1 MAVGAAA
8 VLSLATARFQ
18 ELTFSASPRP
28 ETGASPTLKAGP
40 AAGLIVFSRQPMRFV
55 AVSRCCRGLSAL
67 LLLGSIPLGG
77 AFAQTPSGAS
87 ASATGSAPASATVY
101 SGGDILTMVGD
112 QPRYAEA
119 LVERGGRIAY
129 VGSLAGAW
137 RAAGAGARRV
147 DLAGRTLLPGF
158 IDTHG
163 HFIYF
168 GKNLVDA
175 NLFGAVT
182 VEEIV
187 SRMKIQAAKVGS
199 NDWIVGF
206 GFSGSAL
213 QRYPSVADLDGISL
227 DRPVMV
233 VDSSGHAGAMNTAAF
248 RAAGVSAATPDP
260 VGGKFERGAD
270 GRSLAGKAEETALN
284 LVREKRPAFSG
295 ATADAVAT
303 GASALWASYGQTTAQ
318 ECGVGLGS
326 DDIALV
332 RNAIDKRLL
341 SVDLYLC
348 AKDSH
353 VDAMASAAARVVSD
367 YGRLNPTADGQ
378 FQRQERL
385 VSAAAERP
393 GDNRGLL
400 LQLRPDLDKR
410 YVNRVRLGGI
420 KFWLDGS
427 IPTAW
432 MSQPYAVN
440 PPGTE
445 PGYRAYQQVPDAV
458 LERAFDRWWTS
469 RVQINMHMNGDA
481 AAEQALRA
489 IEKAV
494 AKHGMSDHRP
504 VFIHASYLRPDQIR
518 RLKAV
523 GGVPTFLTSGL
534 VPGGETVLKLWGPE
548 RAAQAMAAMSAWRA
562 GIPFTFSHD
571 APVSPQPWVLPL
583 IDAGVNRRTP
593 MGRVIGPEQRVT
605 PYLGLKAVTA
615 HAAWQIKE
623 EASKGTLEVGKL
635 ADLVILERNPL
646 KVDPATIHTI
656 AVAETIKEGRRIY
669 RRDPA
674 MNAALPPL
682 AGEAEPC
689 VHALVGPS
697 GERELTAAARITLA
711 LLEGAARGAG
721 EP

>member
-1 MAVGAAA
+1 MPSTLACFMKRSTGAALGL
-8 VLSLATARFQ
+8 VMATMP
-18 ELTFSASPRP
+18 LH
-28 ETGASPTLKAGP
+28 GAIAQTAP
-40 AAGLIVFSRQPMRFV
+40 AATL
-55 AVSRCCRGLSAL
+55 
-67 LLLGSIPLGG
+67 
-77 AFAQTPSGAS
+77 
-87 ASATGSAPASATVY
+87 Y
-101 SGGDILTMVGD
+101 SGGDILTMAGP
-112 QPRYAEA
+112 QPTYAEA
-119 LVERGGRIAY
+119 LVEKGGRIVY
-129 VGSLAGAW
+129 VGGLAGA
-137 RAAGAGARRV
+137 RKAAGAGARTV

-175 NLFGAVT
+175 DLFGAASI
-182 VEEIV
+182 EEIV
-187 SRMKIQAAKVGS
+187 ARMKTQAGKVGP

-206 GFSGSAL
+206 GFNGNAL
-213 QRYPSVADLDGISL
+213 QRYPSVADLDAVSP

-233 VDSSGHAGAMNTAAF
+233 VDSSGHAGSMNSAAF

-260 VGGKFERGAD
+260 AGGKFTRGGD

-284 LVREKRPAFSG
+284 LVREQRPAFSG

-303 GASALWASYGQTTAQ
+303 KASALWASYGQTTAQ

-326 DDIALV
+326 DDISLV

-353 VDAMASAAARVVSD
+353 VDAMATAAAKVVKD
-367 YGRLNPTADGQ
+367 YGRTNPTADSG
-378 FQRQERL
+378 FQRQEQL
-385 VSAAAERP
+385 VSDATARP
-393 GDNRGLL
+393 ADTQGLL

-445 PGYRAYQQVPDAV
+445 PGYRAYQQIPDEV
-458 LERAFDRWWTS
+458 LEKTFDRWWTS
-469 RVQINMHMNGDA
+469 NVQINMHMNGDA

-494 AKHGMSDHRP
+494 AKHGMADHRP
-504 VFIHASYLRPDQIR
+504 VFIHASYMRPDQIQ

-523 GGVPTFLTSGL
+523 GGVPSFLTSGL
-534 VPGGETVLKLWGPE
+534 IPGGETVVKLWGTE
-548 RAAQAMAAMSAWRA
+548 RANNAMASMSMQRA

-571 APVSPQPWVLPL
+571 APVSPQPWILPL

-593 MGRVIGPEQRVT
+593 SGMVIGPDQRVT

-615 HAAWQIKE
+615 NAAWQLKE
-623 EASKGTLEVGKL
+623 EKSKGTLEAGKL

-646 KVDPATIHTI
+646 KVDPATIKDI
-656 AVAETIKEGRRIY
+656 AVLETIKEGRTIFLR
-669 RRDPA
+669 PA
-674 MNAALPPL
+674 GTPSAKATLGGSGLPCPH
-682 AGEAEPC
+682 E
-689 VHALVGPS
+689 LVGHS
-697 GERELTAAARITLA
+697 GERELSAQARGTLA
-711 LLEGAARGAG
+711 MLEGAALRSGG
-721 EP
+721 L

>member
-1 MAVGAAA
+1 MRPVAPVRDHHPLLGALRRNGP
-8 VLSLATARFQ
+8 LSLGLLLAATP
-18 ELTFSASPRP
+18 L
-28 ETGASPTLKAGP
+28 GP
-40 AAGLIVFSRQPMRFV
+40 AL
-55 AVSRCCRGLSAL
+55 
-67 LLLGSIPLGG
+67 
-77 AFAQTPSGAS
+77 AQTP
-87 ASATGSAPASATVY
+87 ATATLY
-101 SGGDILTMVGD
+101 SGGDILTMAGPKPTYV
-112 QPRYAEA
+112 EA
-119 LVERGGRIAY
+119 LVEKGGRIVY
-129 VGSLAGAW
+129 VGPMAGA
-137 RAAGAGARRV
+137 RQAAGAGARTV

-175 NLFGAVT
+175 DLFGAASI
-182 VEEIV
+182 EEIV
-187 SRMKIQAAKVGS
+187 RRMKAQAAKVGP

-206 GFSGSAL
+206 GFNGNAL
-213 QRYPSVADLDGISL
+213 QRYPSVADLDAVSP

-233 VDSSGHAGAMNTAAF
+233 VDSSGHAGAMNSAAF

-260 VGGKFERGAD
+260 AGGKFERDAD

-284 LVREKRPAFSG
+284 LVREKRPAFQG

-303 GASALWASYGQTTAQ
+303 RASGLWASYGQTTAQ

-326 DDIALV
+326 DDISLV

-353 VDAMASAAARVVSD
+353 VDAMATAAAKVVKD
-367 YGRLNPTADGQ
+367 YGRVNPAADAQ
-378 FQRQERL
+378 FQRQEQL
-385 VSAAAERP
+385 VSDAAARP
-393 GDNRGLL
+393 ANTTGLL

-445 PGYRAYQQVPDAV
+445 PGYRAYQQIPDAV
-458 LERAFDRWWTS
+458 LEATFDRWWTS
-469 RVQINMHMNGDA
+469 NVQINMHMNGDA

-504 VFIHASYLRPDQIR
+504 VFIHASYTRPDQIQ

-523 GGVPTFLTSGL
+523 GGVPSFLTSGL
-534 VPGGETVLKLWGPE
+534 IPGGETVVKLWGME
-548 RAAQAMAAMSAWRA
+548 RASNAMAAMSMQKA

-571 APVSPQPWVLPL
+571 APVSPQPWILPL

-593 MGRVIGPEQRVT
+593 SGLVIGPEQRVT

-615 HAAWQIKE
+615 NAAWQIKE
-623 EASKGTLEVGKL
+623 EKSKGTLEAGKL
-635 ADLVILERNPL
+635 ADLVILARNPL
-646 KVDPATIHTI
+646 KVDPATIKDIT
-656 AVAETIKEGRRIY
+656 VLETIKEGRTIF

-674 MNAALPPL
+674 LKTARAPLGGEGLPCPH
-682 AGEAEPC
+682 E
-689 VHALVGPS
+689 LVGGHG
-697 GERELTAAARITLA
+697 GERQLSARARGTLA
-711 LLEGAARGAG
+711 VLEGAAR
-721 EP
+721 